1 MTKLRILLVL
11 LMIVILLGLSS
22 FWSRSSNIDNLAYVV
37 GMGIDVGENNNLL
50 VSFQI
55 SLPNSLSGESGGQS
69 DSSIVNS
76 IECTSIEAGLNLLNS
91 YVSKQVNLSHC
102 KVIVFSEK
110 LASSKGLSPYLFTLI
125 NDVQIRPDCNI
136 IISRCDC
143 AYFLENSKPVLEK
156 LSSKYYEITPSSS
169 DYTGYTENLTLNQFF
184 YTLNTCIANPIAILG
199 GVNTPSS
206 QATPTSNQV
215 GQDGSYKAN
224 ETPIQSEPHI
234 ENIGLAVFKD
244 DILVG
249 ELSGFE
255 TVCHLII
262 SNKLNTCNISIPS
275 PFVTGETIDLRVTQ
289 KQKTKSKVDLVNGT
303 PYISCK
309 VALEA
314 RIVSMTGNDEFID
327 TENIK
332 RVEEYANSYMK
343 YEILQYLGKTAREFG
358 TDIDTFGKGLVA
370 SFLYKRD
377 WDEFNW
383 AYNYKNSFF
392 NVEVDTTVISGNLLM
407 EN

>member
-1 MTKLRILLVL
+1 MSKLRFLLVL
-11 LMIVILLGLSS
+11 LMIVVLLGLSS

-55 SLPNSLSGESGGQS
+55 SLPNSISGESGGQS
-69 DSSIVNS
+69 DSSIINS
-76 IECTSIEAGLNLLNS
+76 IECTSIESGLNLLNS

-102 KVIVFSEK
+102 KVIVFSEEI
-110 LASSKGLSPYLFTLI
+110 ASKGLSPYLFTLI
-125 NDVQIRPDCNI
+125 DDVQIRPDCNI
-136 IISRCDC
+136 IISRCDS

-169 DYTGYTENLTLNQFF
+169 EYTGYTENLTLNQFF

-199 GVNTPSS
+199 GVNTPNS
-206 QATPTSNQV
+206 QATPNSNNV

-275 PFVTGETIDLRVTQ
+275 PFVTGQNIDLRVTQ
-289 KQKTKSKVDLVNGT
+289 KHKTKSKVDLVNGT
-303 PYISCK
+303 PYICCDI
-309 VALEA
+309 ALEA
-314 RIVSMTGNDEFID
+314 RIVSMTGNDEFIN
-327 TENIK
+327 TENIQ
-332 RVEEYANSYMK
+332 RIEEYANSYMK
-343 YEILQYLGKTAREFG
+343 YQILQYLGKTAREFG
-358 TDIDTFGKGLVA
+358 TDIDKFGKNLVA
-370 SFLYKRD
+370 TFLYKKD
-377 WDEFNW
+377 LDEFNW
-383 AYNYKNSFF
+383 DYNYKNSFF
-392 NVEVDTTVISGNLLM
+392 HVEVNTNVVSGNLLM